1 MGFFADLKMYSRFA
15 LGLPGFLRKTVSL
28 DEARTIIERGL
39 AEREASFLRLVKRGI
54 FGYKKSPYLS
64 LMKLARCEM
73 GDIESLVRSEGLEGA
88 LRQLREAGVYISFEE
103 FKGRKPVERNGQVI
117 SLGPHAF
124 DNPFLGP
131 HYTASTGGSTGAGTR
146 VETDLAHLAAQ
157 SHHMMVTRA
166 IHEVLDVP
174 TAIWRGVLP
183 DGSGINNLLRAAHI
197 GRVPDRWFSPVRYDD
212 VKPSFK
218 YRMAT
223 QGTVIIGRLCG
234 VSLPWPEHVGID
246 RADLIARWAVDM
258 VKERGACLIL
268 APVSRALR
276 VAVRAR
282 EEGMSLSGATF
293 MIAGEPPTPAKV
305 REIMKSGA
313 RYFTTYG
320 LAESGRI
327 GMGCRN
333 PVSAND
339 LHLMKDAFAVI
350 QHPRKVPGWDIEVG
364 AFNVT
369 SLLPSAP
376 KLMLNVEVDDYGIH
390 ERRACGC
397 ALEDMGFDEHLRE
410 IYSFRKLTGEG
421 ITLVGSEIVHIL
433 ESVLPAR
440 FGGTAL
446 DYQLMEEEDEQGFT
460 KLSLIVSP
468 KIDIDDEEAII
479 RVMLEAMSKESVGA
493 DSARSILSQAHSLRV
508 CRKEPIL
515 TPRGKLMP
523 LYLSRRPSS
532 AGQ

>member
-15 LGLPGFLRKTVSL
+15 LSLPGFLRKTVSL
-28 DEARTIIERGL
+28 DEARAIIERGL
-39 AEREASFLRLVKRGI
+39 ARREASFLRLVERGV
-54 FGYKKSPYLS
+54 FGYRESPYLP
-64 LMKLARCEM
+64 LLKLAGCEM
-73 GDIESLVRSEGLEGA
+73 GDIETLVRSEGLEGT
-88 LRQLREAGVYISFEE
+88 LRALREAGVYISFEE
-103 FKGRKPVERNGQVI
+103 FKGRKPVERNGQII

-131 HYTASTGGSTGAGTR
+131 HYTAETGGSTGAGTR

-157 SHHMMVTRA
+157 SHHIMITRA
-166 IHEVLDVP
+166 MHEVLDVP

-183 DGSGINNLLRAAHI
+183 DGSGINNLLRSAHI
-197 GRVPDRWFSPVRYDD
+197 GRVPDRWFTPVRYGD
-212 VKPSFK
+212 VKPSLK
-218 YRMAT
+218 YRLAT
-223 QGTVIIGRLCG
+223 QGTVRLGRLCG
-234 VSLPWPEHVGID
+234 VPLPWPEHVGID
-246 RADLIARWAVDM
+246 RADLIARWAVEM
-258 VKERGACLIL
+258 VRERGACLII

-282 EEGMSLSGATF
+282 EESLDMTGATF

-305 REIMKSGA
+305 REIMRSGA

-333 PVSAND
+333 PVSTND
-339 LHLMKDAFAVI
+339 LHLMKDAFAII

-376 KLMLNVEVDDYGIH
+376 KLMLNVEVDDYGIR

-397 ALEDMGFDEHLRE
+397 ALEALGFDEHLRE
-410 IYSFRKLTGEG
+410 IHSFRKLTGEG
-421 ITLVGSEIVHIL
+421 VTLVGSEIVHIL
-433 ESVLPAR
+433 EAVLPAR

-468 KIDIDDEEAII
+468 SVRLDDEEAVI
-479 RVMLEAMSKESVGA
+479 RVVLDAMSKESVGA
-493 DSARSILSQAHSLRV
+493 DSARSILSQARSLRV
-508 CRKEPIL
+508 RRMEPVL
-515 TPRGKLMP
+515 TARGKLMP
-523 LYLSRRPSS
+523 LYLSRRP
-532 AGQ
+532 APTEQ